1 MYLEGW
7 AQVGLDDRDDFLHI
21 VQESKSL
28 EVATY
33 RVNDEYLER
42 GRRSALEALEIL
54 DRCEHLNEWP
64 GYTTGWA
71 DLEPW
76 RAAA

>member
-1 MYLEGW
+1 M
-7 AQVGLDDRDDFLHI
+7 
-21 VQESKSL
+21 